1 MLLYIAKGADNSNM
15 FKTEYLRA
23 MAGLRDS
30 AAGAV
35 RTAPQKMVSTW
46 EYISNEQ
53 QRSA

>member
-1 MLLYIAKGADNSNM
+1 M

-23 MAGLRDS
+23 MAELRYS

-35 RTAPQKMVSTW
+35 SAAPQKMVSTW
-46 EYISNEQ
+46 EYISSNK